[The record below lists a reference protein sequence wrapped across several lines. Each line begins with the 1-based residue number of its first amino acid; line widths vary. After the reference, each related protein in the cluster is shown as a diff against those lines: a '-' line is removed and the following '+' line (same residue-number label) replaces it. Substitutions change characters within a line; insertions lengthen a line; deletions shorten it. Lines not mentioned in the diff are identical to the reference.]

1 MKKIGKELKA
11 QNYALGL
18 NKQEITEEK
27 VKKANLLL
35 IGAPHELFSKAEFD
49 TLKSHIETGGK
60 ILILMSEGGE
70 NKMNTNL
77 NYLLEQFGISVNN
90 DCVVRTSFFKYFN
103 PKEAYVSNG
112 ILNQEVVR
120 VANNLPKEERRNKPN
135 NAFLSNL
142 INVRDEEGSKEED
155 NGGLS
160 FVYPFGATLN
170 IQQPAF
176 ALLGSGP
183 LSYPSNRPVCAAYVH
198 PESQGKLVVL
208 GSAEIFCDDYF
219 DKEENKKSLEFLAQ
233 VLLH

>member
-1 MKKIGKELKA
+1 MG
-11 QNYALGL
+11 
-18 NKQEITEEK
+18 
-27 VKKANLLL
+27 
-35 IGAPHELFSKAEFD
+35 
-49 TLKSHIETGGK
+49 
-60 ILILMSEGGE
+60 
-70 NKMNTNL
+70 TNL

-160 FVYPFGATLN
+160 FVYPFGASLN
-170 IQQPAF
+170 IEQPAF

-198 PESQGKLVVL
+198 PESRGKLVVL
-208 GSAEIFCDDYF
+208 GSAEIFCDTYF
-219 DKEENKKSLEFLAQ
+219 DKEENKK
-233 VLLH
+233 LLVSSNL